1 MWICVHRYIF
11 SQIRMSMNL
20 GVYMLYITCTQMT
33 WEVLEKITEGRM
45 GISASLSETEK
56 NESQKRMVTRN
67 RKIMG
72 FGVRWP

>member
-20 GVYMLYITCTQMT
+20 GAYMLYITCTQMT